1 MPVLGLG
8 SSATSESYWSEKA
21 RRAVLHQY
29 PQGKA
34 PLMYL
39 LSLMEDEETDKPK
52 FGWWEERDKCVR
64 TTTATSGSIASGG
77 AGPFTSAAYAASQ
90 AASGFNVVAGTTY
103 GLYLTDASQ
112 FVVNDLIWIRQV
124 LNGAANANLDV
135 RGRVTVVDTTNNRIQ
150 FSALEAVTSVSNDTD
165 ANGVFVYMY
174 GSSAPEGDRSRAGS
188 VSFPLEIENYTQIF
202 RHSVGP
208 FSRTALKAGVRFDS
222 TGIYKETAHRVAL
235 RHMKSQELT
244 ALRGVRAAQTVT
256 NSDGDTV
263 PEYKTGGIE
272 WFLRQW
278 ELGTTGNGGAFNYR
292 PGESSVVASDWRTAD
307 DKRIINANGNVTV
320 DEFEMLIERAFR
332 FTNDTTFEKLCLCG
346 NGFLSMFN
354 KLVKQCSYK
363 ITELESKDTF
373 GMNMTRWVS
382 PWGTLLFKTHPLLN
396 EVDTFRNDAYILDT
410 GNLKYRPLT
419 DSDTE
424 LLTNRQNNDSD
435 GRKDE
440 WLTEAGIEVHFPESH
455 MFIQNVTNVTE

>member
-1 MPVLGLG
+1 M
-8 SSATSESYWSEKA
+8 
-21 RRAVLHQY
+21 HQY

-34 PLMYL
+34 PLMYI

-52 FGWWEERDKCVR
+52 FGWWEERDKCIR
-64 TTTATSGSIASGG
+64 TTTVVKPTKTGTYADSALVEVADG
-77 AGPFTSAAYAASQ
+77 FT
-90 AASGFNVVAGTTY
+90 FTAGTVY
-103 GLYLTDASQ
+103 SFYATDSTQ
-112 FVVNDLIWIRQV
+112 FVVNDLIWIRNAPQATTATV
-124 LNGAANANLDV
+124 LLQL
-135 RGRVTVVDTTNNRIQ
+135 RGRVTAVGDGSTAANSWVKFQ
-150 FSALEAVTSVSNDTD
+150 ALETVSDVSNAADSL
-165 ANGVFVYMY
+165 GIYIYMY

-188 VSFPLEIENYTQIF
+188 ISFPLEIENYTQIF
-202 RHSVGP
+202 RHTVGP

-235 RHMKSQELT
+235 RHMKSMELT
-244 ALRGVRAAQTVT
+244 ALRGVRANQTVT
-256 NSDGDTV
+256 NQDGDTV

-272 WFLRQW
+272 WFLKQW
-278 ELGTTGNGGAFNYR
+278 ELRNVSNGGAFNYGL
-292 PGESSVVASDWRTAD
+292 GESSVNAGAWRTAD
-307 DKRIINANGNVTV
+307 DKRIIDVNGAITV

-354 KLVKQCSYK
+354 KMVKQCSYK
-363 ITELESKDTF
+363 VTELESKDSF
-373 GMNMTRWVS
+373 GMNMTRWIS

-410 GNLKYRPLT
+410 GNLSYRPLT

-424 LLTNRQNNDSD
+424 LLTNRQNQDSD

>member
-64 TTTATSGSIASGG
+64 TTTATSGSIGGGG
-77 AGPFTSAAYAASQ
+77 AGPFTTAAYAASQ
-90 AASGFNVVAGTTY
+90 TGATFSLLAGAVC

-112 FVVNDLIWIRQV
+112 FVVNDLIWIRQTPNAA
-124 LNGAANANLDV
+124 LNGFLDI
-135 RGRVTVVDTTNNRIQ
+135 RGRVTAVDTANNRLL
-150 FSALEAVTSVSNDTD
+150 FTTLEAVTAASNAGA
-165 ANGVFVYMY
+165 ANGIFVYMY

-244 ALRGVRAAQTVT
+244 ALRGVRANQTVT

-278 ELGTTGNGGAFNYR
+278 ELGNTTNSGAFNYR
-292 PGESSVVASDWRTAD
+292 PGETSVVASDWRTAD
-307 DKRIINANGNVTV
+307 DKRIINANGAITV

-363 ITELESKDTF
+363 ITELESKETF